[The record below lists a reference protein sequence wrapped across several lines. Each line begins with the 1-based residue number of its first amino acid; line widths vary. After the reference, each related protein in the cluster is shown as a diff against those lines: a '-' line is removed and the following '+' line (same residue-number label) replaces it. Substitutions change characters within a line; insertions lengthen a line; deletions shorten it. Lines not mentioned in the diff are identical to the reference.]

1 MRPLRPAAKAN
12 TNMIPKD
19 SALHPLVGWDVDP
32 VINVLAV
39 VFRAE
44 YLRDSGG
51 TVVPDETQEMQFLL
65 TAEGATELRDA
76 LDAALKTML
85 APGPHAQ
92 RH

>member
-1 MRPLRPAAKAN
+1 MPAD
-12 TNMIPKD
+12 T

-39 VFRAE
+39 VFRAQ

-65 TAEGATELRDA
+65 TAEGATALRDS
-76 LDAALKTML
+76 LDAALKTMM
-85 APGPHAQ
+85 APVPRAQ
-92 RH
+92 QH

>member
-1 MRPLRPAAKAN
+1 MRPPTKAG
-12 TNMIPKD
+12 TNMTPKD

-32 VINVLAV
+32 VMNVLAV
-39 VFRAE
+39 VLRAE

-76 LDAALKTML
+76 LDAALKTIL
-85 APGPHAQ
+85 APVPRGQQH
-92 RH
+92 

>member
-1 MRPLRPAAKAN
+1 MSAKE
-12 TNMIPKD
+12 P
-19 SALHPLVGWDVDP
+19 ALHPLVGCDVDP

-39 VFRAE
+39 VLRAE

-76 LDAALKTML
+76 LDAALKTIL
-85 APGPHAQ
+85 APVPRGQQH
-92 RH
+92 